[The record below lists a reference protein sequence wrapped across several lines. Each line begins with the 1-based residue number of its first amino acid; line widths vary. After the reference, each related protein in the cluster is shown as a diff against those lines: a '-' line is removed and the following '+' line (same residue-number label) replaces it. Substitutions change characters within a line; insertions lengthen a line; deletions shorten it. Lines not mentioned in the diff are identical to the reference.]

1 MRKNFEIFY
10 VASEENIKTLWDNAV
25 FVLDANVLL
34 NLYRYSSDTSQTIMK
49 LLENISDRLWI
60 PHQVALEYNFNR
72 VKVINEQIAAYRKV
86 QNSIETASNQ
96 MIGSISKDLNT
107 YKKRH
112 PVINVSA
119 ITEKIELS
127 IKAIK
132 DELLDQEK
140 THPDFLYK
148 DDIRNFLDKH
158 FEDKV
163 GGAYNQAQLDL
174 IFSEG
179 EERYKQEFPPGYKD
193 LEDKLGKFKHHGDI
207 VIKSEYGD
215 LIVWKQIID
224 FARDQEK
231 SIIFVTDDA
240 KEDWWLRDHGRTVGP
255 RIELLNEFHHETGKQ
270 FYMYES
276 HRFIEYGQNY
286 LNQQVNKAAVEE
298 IKEFT
303 DIFYEGKSKKLKE
316 GNHRGFV
323 EKEIPLHKGDKN
335 SKLIHYITLL
345 NEEEEKKH
353 IKYGDIVKHDG
364 FGIGIVNSID
374 YEYVSKQTGRVRAR
388 AEIIF
393 GEGKGVKRIFVDRL
407 RKIELDDAE

>member
-148 DDIRNFLDKH
+148 DDIRNF
-158 FEDKV
+158 
-163 GGAYNQAQLDL
+163 
-174 IFSEG
+174 
-179 EERYKQEFPPGYKD
+179 
-193 LEDKLGKFKHHGDI
+193 
-207 VIKSEYGD
+207 
-215 LIVWKQIID
+215 
-224 FARDQEK
+224 
-231 SIIFVTDDA
+231 
-240 KEDWWLRDHGRTVGP
+240 
-255 RIELLNEFHHETGKQ
+255 
-270 FYMYES
+270 
-276 HRFIEYGQNY
+276 
-286 LNQQVNKAAVEE
+286 
-298 IKEFT
+298 
-303 DIFYEGKSKKLKE
+303 
-316 GNHRGFV
+316 
-323 EKEIPLHKGDKN
+323 
-335 SKLIHYITLL
+335 
-345 NEEEEKKH
+345 
-353 IKYGDIVKHDG
+353 
-364 FGIGIVNSID
+364 
-374 YEYVSKQTGRVRAR
+374 
-388 AEIIF
+388 
-393 GEGKGVKRIFVDRL
+393 
-407 RKIELDDAE
+407 